1 MNIELLV
8 DEIKKIELV
17 GGKGINLGLNEGG
30 MIFNF
35 HNIKSHFLKI
45 LKFFIL

>member
-1 MNIELLV
+1 VI
-8 DEIKKIELV
+8 DEVEKIELII
-17 GGKGINLGLNEGG
+17 GKSVDLGLNEGG